1 MSVEPRKLFTA
12 ARRKRP
18 RPSIPRSVFI
28 VHGHNDGMAQTVAR
42 VLEKVDLKVSILHE
56 LPNEGRTIIEKFVD
70 SSDVGFAVILLT
82 GDDRGGVKT
91 ASFEDQK
98 PRARQNV
105 ILELGYFLGKLE
117 RHKVCVIYE
126 DEVEIPSDYQG
137 VLFIPYDKAG
147 GWKYRLANELQAAGI
162 PVDKNKID

>member
-1 MSVEPRKLFTA
+1 
-12 ARRKRP
+12 
-18 RPSIPRSVFI
+18 
-28 VHGHNDGMAQTVAR
+28 
-42 VLEKVDLKVSILHE
+42 LEKVDLKVTILHE

-98 PRARQNV
+98 LRARQNV
-105 ILELGYFLGKLE
+105 IFELGYFTANLG
-117 RHKVCVIYE
+117 RGQVCAIYE

-137 VLFIPYDKAG
+137 VVFIRYDEAG
-147 GWKYRLANELQAAGI
+147 GWKLRLANELQAAGI